1 MRDKYDFWQE
11 DKHQSF
17 LQAGGI
23 VFTGHSQQYAKYPKQ
38 QVCNIFAISQKIT
51 EGWSWFFHADKHQ
64 TILQVDTINDG
75 GHGQACSNYQNNK
88 FAKSSQYLKKEVRDE
103 VDIFRRWVSQ
113 LSIN

>member
-1 MRDKYDFWQE
+1 MECTQNTQSTQNNKFSISFQYFKNYVRDKYDFWHE

-51 EGWSWFFHADKHQ
+51 EG
-64 TILQVDTINDG
+64 
-75 GHGQACSNYQNNK
+75 
-88 FAKSSQYLKKEVRDE
+88 
-103 VDIFRRWVSQ
+103 
-113 LSIN
+113 